1 MGEMSIDELTKEV
14 WAERAGA
21 WRAAITSAQHFVD
34 EVAKQALGPGA
45 DSSRL
50 DCSKSRI
57 KDPTRAADKIKR
69 KLSEGKLASEPT
81 SAEEVEAAISD
92 ILGIK
97 VLCKSMRD
105 LGAFKNHLVAACA
118 ESDRFG
124 FAEKP
129 VDYTSSPKESG
140 YRAFHAV
147 IDAPTTLGIKT
158 HQVKVE
164 IQVKTRLQDAW
175 GELTHEDMYKPG
187 EALKPSAFHKKLAK
201 VMADMLS
208 AVDELAGDLALELET
223 LMASGS
229 TTVDEPRESERGN
242 EQAVAQVKV
251 VRSLPNYALA
261 ADTNGQRGLIPALV
275 VRDLLVKEGRIEAG
289 DFIDV
294 DDYLAVG
301 DELDVAVVEAD
312 DALIFHPAALP
323 AAGKQ

>member
-1 MGEMSIDELTKEV
+1 
-14 WAERAGA
+14 
-21 WRAAITSAQHFVD
+21 
-34 EVAKQALGPGA
+34 
-45 DSSRL
+45 
-50 DCSKSRI
+50 
-57 KDPTRAADKIKR
+57 
-69 KLSEGKLASEPT
+69 
-81 SAEEVEAAISD
+81 
-92 ILGIK
+92 
-97 VLCKSMRD
+97 
-105 LGAFKNHLVAACA
+105 
-118 ESDRFG
+118 
-124 FAEKP
+124 
-129 VDYTSSPKESG
+129 
-140 YRAFHAV
+140 
-147 IDAPTTLGIKT
+147 
-158 HQVKVE
+158 
-164 IQVKTRLQDAW
+164 
-175 GELTHEDMYKPG
+175 MYKPG

>member
-1 MGEMSIDELTKEV
+1 MSIDELTKEI
-14 WAERAGA
+14 WAERSGA
-21 WRAAITSAQHFVD
+21 WKAAMASAQHFVD
-34 EVAKQALGPGA
+34 EVAKQAIGPGA
-45 DSSRL
+45 DASRL

-57 KDPTRAADKIKR
+57 KEPSRAAEKIKR
-69 KLSEGKLASEPT
+69 KLSEGKLATEPT
-81 SAEEVEAAISD
+81 SADEVESAISD

-105 LGAFKNHLVAACA
+105 LEAFKEHLVVACA
-118 ESDRFG
+118 GTDFC
-124 FAEKP
+124 FAEDP
-129 VDYTSSPKESG
+129 VDYTQTPKDSG

-147 IDAPTTLGIKT
+147 IQAPTTIGAKT
-158 HQVKVE
+158 HRVKVE

-229 TTVDEPRESERGN
+229 TTVDEPRESERGK

-261 ADTNGQRGLIPALV
+261 ADMNGQRGLIPALM
-275 VRDLLVKEGRIEAG
+275 VRDLLVAEGRIEAG

-301 DELDVAVVEAD
+301 DKLDVFVVEAD

-323 AAGKQ
+323 AAGK